1 MDYPTRIKWILASVL
16 SLTVILVAVPPVG
29 AVESVFGR
37 IQVSGPAWVASD
49 SADWSRLSSTRPLVA
64 GDRLKTGSDGYLLA
78 DLGEQGVIGLYG
90 DAEVTARQVGE
101 APAIEVHKGK
111 VAFHLAP
118 ESKLKLN
125 AEGAGIHSQKAA
137 ADGYVEYGQDG
148 VPVVVVEEGSLNV
161 QIAGVDSELTR
172 GQKMALKPDASAEK
186 IQIAASHEGEM
197 KGDDD
202 DRDKGGAMFM
212 GGKKYGGLSI
222 AGWTALGVVGAATG
236 GAIAA
241 SAGNSSGSGAS
252 PSGGE

>member
-16 SLTVILVAVPPVG
+16 SFAFVLVTVPRVE

-90 DAEVTARQVGE
+90 DAEVTARQDGE
-101 APAIEVHKGK
+101 SPSIEVHKGK

-118 ESKLKLN
+118 DSKLNLN
-125 AEGAGIHSQKAA
+125 ADGAGIHSQKAA
-137 ADGYVEYGQDG
+137 ADGYVEYGDDG

-161 QIAGVDSELTR
+161 QIAGVASELSR

-186 IQIAASHEGEM
+186 IQLAGSHEGMM
-197 KGDDD
+197 KEDEDR
-202 DRDKGGAMFM
+202 DRDKAGGWM

-236 GAIAA
+236 GAVAS
-241 SAGNSSGSGAS
+241 SAGSSSGSSAS
-252 PSGGE
+252 PSGGD